1 MHKIAATLVMAA
13 GIAILVAAVA
23 VFAGNRFSLPPRA
36 EQTEPQWIAYDV
48 HQWAFL
54 LVELPLG
61 LSVFL
66 LGYLL
71 WPSRL
76 VGDSLA
82 WPAATLGAVA
92 GLGGTGGVAF
102 VVNGLLQ
109 HREPFFST
117 PWLSIQGCAVMSS
130 LVVLAGMAVYKL
142 VQSEEGR

>member
-1 MHKIAATLVMAA
+1 MRKIAAALVMIA
-13 GIAILVAAVA
+13 GIAILVAAVV

-36 EQTEPQWIAYDV
+36 EQTEPQWIAYEV

-61 LSVFL
+61 LSVFS

-82 WPAATLGAVA
+82 WPAAAFGAVA
-92 GLGGTGGVAF
+92 GLGGAGGVAF

-109 HREPFFST
+109 HRQPFVSA
-117 PWLSIQGCAVMSS
+117 PWLGIEGCVLTSS

-142 VQSEEGR
+142 VQSKEGR

>member
-1 MHKIAATLVMAA
+1 MRKIAAALVMAA
-13 GIAILVAAVA
+13 GIAILVAAVV
-23 VFAGNRFSLPPRA
+23 VFAGNRVSLPPRA
-36 EQTEPQWIAYDV
+36 EKTEPQWIAYEV

-61 LSVFL
+61 LNVFL

-76 VGDSLA
+76 IGDSLT
-82 WPAATLGAVA
+82 WPAAALGAVA
-92 GLGGTGGVAF
+92 GLGGAGGVAF

-109 HREPFFST
+109 HRQPFFST
-117 PWLSIQGCAVMSS
+117 PWLSIQGCTVMSG
-130 LVVLAGMAVYKL
+130 LAVLSGMAIYKL